1 MEFWRIVYL
10 SPVVK
15 TNYCVKSS
23 TKIVLR
29 QYPKTFEWE
38 SLEKW
43 NERTNEELKG
53 LNEPVIALCR
63 VDSISLAKLTK

>member
-1 MEFWRIVYL
+1 MLKVRA
-10 SPVVK
+10 
-15 TNYCVKSS
+15 
-23 TKIVLR
+23 KIVLR

-43 NERTNEELKG
+43 NERTNEELNG